1 MLKKDKNYV
10 MLECDQIA
18 NDHTPKPNNEL
29 IQGQANVMADIG
41 GLSVMH
47 QHYDSTILAQQL
59 SGYGANLSQAFK
71 LQKLADEEALRSGI
85 YSSQFKKLAT
95 NAAISFG
102 IHEQEKILQPMWDK
116 PLMRDFANI
125 NNFMLS
131 LSLENLGLRGDIFV
145 GKVVDAWTELQTQ
158 QPLVHCITN
167 SVAANYAA
175 NILLAAGASPAMID
189 NPFEAESFAS
199 IAAALS
205 INLGTP
211 TSEQMQAMQIS
222 AQTVAIN
229 NLGALAGNQ
238 VESKGVDSAVSSN
251 EVYLQ
256 AQALLNHCECV
267 AISGESDFVLS
278 KELHHVIQINGGS
291 FLQPKV
297 TATGCALGA
306 LIAAYSAVTLSYCT
320 ILQYSLALRK
330 IGLKKARLWGIFN
343 VAFLDEIY
351 QMSANKIWEYSDTL
365 TVLGLII

>member
-1 MLKKDKNYV
+1 M
-10 MLECDQIA
+10 
-18 NDHTPKPNNEL
+18 
-29 IQGQANVMADIG
+29 
-41 GLSVMH
+41 
-47 QHYDSTILAQQL
+47 
-59 SGYGANLSQAFK
+59 
-71 LQKLADEEALRSGI
+71 
-85 YSSQFKKLAT
+85 
-95 NAAISFG
+95 
-102 IHEQEKILQPMWDK
+102 
-116 PLMRDFANI
+116 
-125 NNFMLS
+125 
-131 LSLENLGLRGDIFV
+131 
-145 GKVVDAWTELQTQ
+145 DAWTELQTQ

-222 AQTVAIN
+222 AQTVANKNTPWVLDPVGYGPFLKWRSEMVDQLVLLHPTIIRGN
-229 NLGALAGNQ
+229 ASEISALAGNQ

-306 LIAAYSAVTLSYCT
+306 LIAAYSAVTTPAIAT
-320 ILQYSLALRK
+320 ISAHIHFAIAGKLAFE
-330 IGLKKARLWGIFN
+330 KASAVGSFN

-351 QMSANKIWEYSDTL
+351 QMSANKIWEYSDIQ
-365 TVLGLII
+365 VLGL